1 MDSHSLSS
9 LRDMCRTKRVLYVE
23 DDFDVRTQ
31 TRKMLE
37 LYFKEIVEFD
47 NGLDA
52 LACFGHEP
60 FDLIFTD
67 INMPK
72 MDGLCMI
79 GEIRKLNPTIPIII
93 FSAYDNT
100 EYFLKTIQQG
110 VSGYILKPFSFKD
123 ILETLEK
130 IMHQLSTCKLHALAL
145 IEGYYWERATQCLC
159 KEHQEVKLSKHETAL
174 FDLLTSSKQR
184 IFSSE
189 EIEIA
194 IFDDDFS
201 DNKRVR
207 NLLSRLRQKLGC
219 DLIQS
224 IYGEGYKLRWLH

>member
-9 LRDMCRTKRVLYVE
+9 LREMCRTKRVLYVE

-79 GEIRKLNPTIPIII
+79 GEIRKLNPTIPIVI

-184 IFSSE
+184 VFSSE

>member
-79 GEIRKLNPTIPIII
+79 GEIRKLNPTIPIVI

-219 DLIQS
+219 DVIQS

>member
-79 GEIRKLNPTIPIII
+79 GEIRKLNPTIPIVI

>member
-79 GEIRKLNPTIPIII
+79 GEIRKLNPTIPIVI

-184 IFSSE
+184 VFSSE

>member
-1 MDSHSLSS
+1 MDSHTLSS
-9 LRDMCRTKRVLYVE
+9 LVEICRTKKVLYVE
-23 DDFDVRTQ
+23 DDYNVRTQ
-31 TRKMLE
+31 TSKMLK
-37 LYFKEIVEFD
+37 LYFKEIVEVD

-52 LACFGHEP
+52 LTRFQEES

-72 MDGLCMI
+72 MDGLLMI
-79 GEIRKLNPTIPIII
+79 QEIRNKNATIPIVI

-100 EYFLKTIQQG
+100 EYFLKTIQAG
-110 VSGYILKPFSFKD
+110 VSGYILKPFTFKD

-130 IMHQLSTCKLHALAL
+130 IVQKFSSSKEHA
-145 IEGYYWERATQCLC
+145 ISFIDGYYWKRATHSLC
-159 KEHQEVKLSKHETAL
+159 KEHQSLKLSKNETAL
-174 FDLLTSSKQR
+174 FELLVSSKQHT
-184 IFSSE
+184 FSSE

-194 IFDDDFS
+194 VFDDDVS

-219 DLIQS
+219 DLVQS
-224 IYGEGYKLRWLH
+224 IYGEGYKLQWMQ

>member
-79 GEIRKLNPTIPIII
+79 GEIRKLNPTIPIVI

-159 KEHQEVKLSKHETAL
+159 KEHQEVKLSKHETTL

-184 IFSSE
+184 VFSSE

-219 DLIQS
+219 DVIQS

>member
-9 LRDMCRTKRVLYVE
+9 LREMCRTKRVLYVE

-79 GEIRKLNPTIPIII
+79 GEIRKLNPTIPIVI

-130 IMHQLSTCKLHALAL
+130 IMHQLSTYKLHALAL

-184 IFSSE
+184 VFSSE

-219 DLIQS
+219 DVIQS

>member
-1 MDSHSLSS
+1 MDSHLLSS
-9 LRDMCRTKRVLYVE
+9 LREMCRTKRVLYVE

-79 GEIRKLNPTIPIII
+79 GEIRKLNPTIPIVI

-184 IFSSE
+184 VFSSE

>member
-1 MDSHSLSS
+1 MDSRMLSS
-9 LRDMCRTKRVLYVE
+9 LVEMCRTKRVLYVE
-23 DDFDVRTQ
+23 DDVDVRTQ

-37 LYFKEIVEFD
+37 LYFKEIFEFD

-52 LACFGHEP
+52 LACFQNEV
-60 FDLIFTD
+60 FDVVFTD

-72 MDGLCMI
+72 MDGLSMI
-79 GEIRKLNPTIPIII
+79 TQIRKLNPTIPIVI
-93 FSAYDNT
+93 FSAHDNT

-110 VSGYILKPFSFKD
+110 VSGYILKPFVFKD
-123 ILETLEK
+123 IVEILEK
-130 IMHQLSTCKLHALAL
+130 MVQHFSTCNPHAFAF
-145 IEGYYWERATQCLC
+145 IEGYYWEKHTQCLC
-159 KEHQEVKLSKHETAL
+159 KDHEEIKLSKHETAL
-174 FDLLTSSKQR
+174 FDLLSSSKQR
-184 IFSSE
+184 VFSSE

-194 IFDDDFS
+194 VFDDDFS